1 MEQTVDETK
10 RELEEKEIMEET
22 RNLGKKMERVKGV
35 EPSTI
40 TLAT

>member
-1 MEQTVDETK
+1 MEPVRDVP
-10 RELEEKEIMEET
+10 EK
-22 RNLGKKMERVKGV
+22 GKKMERVKGV